1 MIYIG
6 TDCLHIVQRGKGQST
21 HTETYTQMKIEIV
34 IISVHV
40 YLLSALRFECRA
52 NKCSPGYRGFQL
64 QPATST
70 LALHRQVLQVQ
81 SEP

>member
-1 MIYIG
+1 
-6 TDCLHIVQRGKGQST
+6 
-21 HTETYTQMKIEIV
+21 MKIEIV

-64 QPATST
+64 RPATST